1 MVNGAGHSLRSNNT
15 ILIFNLFEVND
26 MSDDQSAKR
35 EKSFIERLF
44 GSKDNETK
52 QAQTEEENSRMA
64 DRFFCH
70 RNSFTCR
77 YLDDLRY
84 YFAFGISNIN
94 KEPPDWVALSD
105 IYAFGVQY
113 PVLGMVSRY
122 AWYSA
127 IASGV

>member
-1 MVNGAGHSLRSNNT
+1 MFVKVTSGL
-15 ILIFNLFEVND
+15 LFAKLTSARLPLQPEVNF
-26 MSDDQSAKR
+26 S
-35 EKSFIERLF
+35 IEV
-44 GSKDNETK
+44 
-52 QAQTEEENSRMA
+52 
-64 DRFFCH
+64 
-70 RNSFTCR
+70 
-77 YLDDLRY
+77 
-84 YFAFGISNIN
+84 GISNIN